1 MMIQSLKERFEV
13 MGTVFTKQQNL
24 QQSLEAA
31 QRDLKG
37 FKHDCARKSE
47 IIKHHCEKITTL
59 ETELNFPEGN
69 IKSTEAL
76 LQRYA
81 SRELQF
87 KKIFEKL
94 IILLDS
100 RAKKE
105 YGSFTELS
113 EGLDVHQVEEMAQ
126 KISSKYLKMD
136 WIHLLEKTKPPSVA
150 DQFTVLSI
158 NLKLGLRGKS
168 LKMVYL
174 I

>member
-59 ETELNFPEGN
+59 ETELNTIRSRAIVPEGN

-150 DQFTVLSI
+150 DLTNHF
-158 NLKLGLRGKS
+158 NLLY
-168 LKMVYL
+168 YL
-174 I
+174 LI